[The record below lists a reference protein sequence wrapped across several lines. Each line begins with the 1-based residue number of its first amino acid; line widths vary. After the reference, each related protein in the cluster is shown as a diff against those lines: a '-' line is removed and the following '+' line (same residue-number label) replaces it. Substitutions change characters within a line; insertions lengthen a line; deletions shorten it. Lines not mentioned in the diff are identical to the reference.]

1 MKEYLISINISGML
15 MNYNK
20 LKEAEANFLAFY
32 PKGFEDEGLL
42 PIIKRHNT
50 EKIGKRVEEL
60 FAPERFRNPDE
71 ICENFAK
78 IVSKSTLISL
88 FEKPKVR
95 DMIKQ
100 MSMDQRDMLSI
111 ALYELIHGKREKG
124 FEMIVEV
131 LAIYTLAKWS
141 IVTLIPYYYDREKN
155 FFIKPTTT
163 KDIIKFFE
171 IGGIIYKPRP
181 TYEFYER
188 YTAVLL
194 QMRTLVSPLIGKDNA
209 GFTGFLMMAMGK

>member
-1 MKEYLISINISGML
+1 
-15 MNYNK
+15 MNLEK
-20 LKEAEANFLAFY
+20 LKIAEANFFAFY
-32 PKGFEDEGLL
+32 PKGFEDEALL
-42 PIIKRHNT
+42 AIIKRHNT
-50 EKIGKRVEEL
+50 EGIGKSVREL

-71 ICENFAK
+71 ICESFAK
-78 IVSKSTLISL
+78 IVSKSSLISL

-95 DMIKQ
+95 DMIKS

-111 ALYELIHGKREKG
+111 ALYELLHGKREKG

-163 KDIIKFFE
+163 KDIIKFLE
-171 IGGIIYKPRP
+171 IGGLIYKPRP
-181 TYEFYER
+181 SFEFYER
-188 YTAVLL
+188 YTEVLT
-194 QMRTLVSPLIGKDNA
+194 QMRSHVSSLIGRDNA

>member
-1 MKEYLISINISGML
+1 
-15 MNYNK
+15 MNLDK
-20 LKEAEANFLAFY
+20 LKEAEANFFAFY

-42 PIIKRHNT
+42 RIIKRHNT
-50 EKIGKRVEEL
+50 EGIGKSVREL
-60 FAPERFRNPDE
+60 FALERFRNADE
-71 ICENFAK
+71 ICESFAK

-95 DMIKQ
+95 DMVKS

-111 ALYELIHGKREKG
+111 ALYELLHGKGEKG

-131 LAIYTLAKWS
+131 LAIYGLAKWS
-141 IVTLIPYYYDREKN
+141 IVTLIPYYYDREAN

-171 IGGIIYKPRP
+171 IEGIVYKSRP
-181 TYEFYER
+181 SYPFYES
-188 YTAVLL
+188 YTRVLL
-194 QMRTLVSPLIGKDNA
+194 EMRNHVSPLIGRDNA
-209 GFTGFLMMAMGK
+209 GFTGFLMMAMK

>member
-1 MKEYLISINISGML
+1 
-15 MNYNK
+15 MNLDK
-20 LKEAEANFLAFY
+20 LKFAEANFFAFY
-32 PKGFEDEGLL
+32 PKGFQDEGLL

-50 EKIGKRVEEL
+50 EGIGESVREL

-71 ICENFAK
+71 ICDSFAK

-88 FEKPKVR
+88 FEKPKMR

-100 MSMDQRDMLSI
+100 MSMDQRDMLAI
-111 ALYELIHGKREKG
+111 ALKELLHGNREKG

-131 LAIYTLAKWS
+131 LAIHTLAKWS

-155 FFIKPTTT
+155 FFIKPNTT

-171 IGGIIYKPRP
+171 IGGIVYKPRP
-181 TYEFYER
+181 SFEFYER
-188 YTAVLL
+188 YTQVLAE
-194 QMRTLVSPLIGKDNA
+194 MRSHVSPLIGRDNA
-209 GFTGFLMMAMGK
+209 GFTGFLMMATGK

>member
-1 MKEYLISINISGML
+1 
-15 MNYNK
+15 MNYDK
-20 LKEAEANFLAFY
+20 LKEAEANFFAFY
-32 PKGFEDEGLL
+32 PKGFEDQGLL

-50 EKIGKRVEEL
+50 KGIGKSVREL
-60 FAPERFRNPDE
+60 FAPERFRNSDE
-71 ICENFAK
+71 ICESFAK
-78 IVSKSTLISL
+78 IVSKSTLVSL

-111 ALYELIHGKREKG
+111 ALYELLHGKSEKG

-131 LAIYTLAKWS
+131 LALYTLAKWS

-171 IGGIIYKPRP
+171 IDGIIYKPRP
-181 TYEFYER
+181 TYAFYER
-188 YTAVLL
+188 YTSALSE
-194 QMRTLVSPLIGKDNA
+194 MRSHVSPMIGRDNG

>member
-1 MKEYLISINISGML
+1 M
-15 MNYNK
+15 MNLKK
-20 LKEAEANFLAFY
+20 LKEAEANFMVFY

-50 EKIGKRVEEL
+50 ERIGKSVREL
-60 FAPERFRNPDE
+60 FAPEKFRNPDE
-71 ICENFAK
+71 ICESFTK

-100 MSMDQRDMLSI
+100 MRMDQRDMLSI
-111 ALYELIHGKREKG
+111 ALYELLHGKQEKG

-171 IGGIIYKPRP
+171 IDGLTYKPRP
-181 TYEFYER
+181 TYEFYDR
-188 YTAVLL
+188 YTQILRA
-194 QMRTLVSPLIGKDNA
+194 MKSHVSPMIGEDNA
-209 GFTGFLMMAMGK
+209 GFTGFLMMAMKRE